1 MKEIIISNKNANQ
14 RLDKYLCKYLSNA
27 PISFIYKM
35 LRKKNI
41 TLNGKKSDGKDL
53 LKKDDV
59 IKIFFSEE
67 TLEKFTKGERSG
79 KDNKISSYYNKIYKD
94 LKVIYEDEDYI
105 FIDKPVG
112 LLTQKAKND
121 DVSLNELL
129 IAYLI
134 KNGNLKIEDLDTF
147 KPSVCNRLDR
157 NTSGIVACGKTIK
170 GLQELSKG
178 FKDRTFDKYYITV
191 VSGVLTKSETISAK
205 LTKDNKLN
213 KATVNNVNSKATDN
227 YDANTEYIKTKYTPI
242 ANNGELTLLKVK
254 LITGK
259 THQIRA
265 HLASINH
272 PLIGD
277 YKYGDNKLNDYFK
290 KKYQLSSQLLTAY
303 ELNCNLNNNDYT
315 IKSEIPKLFLSILKG
330 EGLWEPGIQEDLEEK
345 H

>member
-27 PISFIYKM
+27 PLSFIYKM

-67 TLEKFTKGERSG
+67 TLEKFTKGERSVI
-79 KDNKISSYYNKIYKD
+79 DNKISSYYNKIYKD

-191 VSGVLTKSETISAK
+191 VKGVLTKKETISGS

-213 KATVNNVNSKATDN
+213 KVSVKDSNELE
-227 YDANTEYIKTKYTPI
+227 EYISTKYTPI
-242 ANNGELTLLKVK
+242 ANNGKFTLLKVE

-277 YKYGDNKLNDYFK
+277 YKYGDSKTNEYFK
-290 KKYQLSSQLLTAY
+290 SKYKLKSQLLTAF
-303 ELNCNLNNNDYT
+303 ELNCDLGDRKVN